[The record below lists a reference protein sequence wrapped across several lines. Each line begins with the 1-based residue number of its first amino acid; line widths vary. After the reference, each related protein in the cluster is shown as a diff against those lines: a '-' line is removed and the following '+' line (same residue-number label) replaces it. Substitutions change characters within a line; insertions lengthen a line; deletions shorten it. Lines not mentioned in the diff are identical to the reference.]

1 MTQHWYPC
9 GEGWAGL
16 CGDSKNALI
25 MNEEKTCWGCHF
37 IHLALGSAALVSTFS
52 IVVCGCLGETYMSI
66 VIHNFVRLL
75 WL

>member
-1 MTQHWYPC
+1 
-9 GEGWAGL
+9 
-16 CGDSKNALI
+16 